1 MSPDKLQQAL
11 WDFLMT
17 SEDALIKNVGLVQSS
32 LVPVW
37 YNYTLK
43 NSKALFTFI
52 NSPAVRQLYFEV
64 TYDEDEK
71 VVYIDSY
78 QKVHHEEV
86 PVS

>member
-1 MSPDKLQQAL
+1 MRPDKLQQAL
-11 WDFLMT
+11 WDFMIGNAN
-17 SEDALIKNVGLVQSS
+17 DLIENWGLVQSS

-52 NSPAVRQLYFEV
+52 NSPAVRHLYFEV
-64 TYDEDEK
+64 TYNEDEK

-86 PVS
+86 PA

>member
-1 MSPDKLQQAL
+1 MRPDKLQQAL

-17 SEDALIKNVGLVQSS
+17 SADALIKNVG